1 MALSNTATP
10 IYYGRFREAVMRGEI
25 PVCREISME
34 MNRIDD
40 LIANPGVYYDDKA
53 VNGFIKFCER
63 ELTLTDG
70 SDLKLLDS
78 FKLWAEEIFGWYYF
92 VERSVY
98 VPEPGGHG
106 GHYERKRIKK
116 RLITKQYLIITRAAA
131 KTMYLECLQAYFMTV
146 DKSTTQQVTT
156 APTMKQAEEVLSPF
170 RTALARARGPVFK
183 FMTMGSIQNTTGA
196 KSDRVKMASTKNG
209 IENFLTGSLL
219 EIRPMTIEK
228 LQGRRDRVATVDEW
242 LSCDIREDPIGAIE
256 QGAAKNED
264 YLIVAA
270 SSEGTVRNGCGDTIK
285 MELMEIL
292 KGEYINPHVSIFYY
306 KLDSIDEVGKP
317 EMWLKANPNLGQTVS
332 YETYQL
338 DVERAENSPG
348 ARNDILA
355 KRFNLP
361 MEGYTYFFTYE
372 ETLRHRHR
380 DFWQMPC
387 AMGADLSLG
396 DDFCSFT
403 FLFPLENGYFGV
415 KTRDYIT
422 SYTLSQLP
430 LAMRQ
435 KYEEFM
441 NEGTLQVFD
450 GTVLDMMQVYDDLDA
465 YILRSEYDVRAFGY
479 DPYNAKEF
487 VERWA
492 QENGPFG
499 IEKVIQGARTESV
512 PLGELKK
519 LSEQRKLL
527 FDEALMAKMQPRPA
541 RPTPRGAKRRRL
553 PAGMK
558 PHSSRGTRRTAP
570 MRRQTAR
577 PRPKRAKRPQRNTP
591 AMRRPLPTP
600 TRPSPSPAR
609 RRTLRPPAC
618 ASNCWRWC
626 MAQM

>member
-196 KSDRVKMASTKNG
+196 KSDRVKMASTKKG

-270 SSEGTVRNGCGDTIK
+270 SSEGTIRNGCGDTIK

-465 YILRSEYDVRAFGY
+465 YILQSEYDVRAFGY

-527 FDEALMAKMQPRPA
+527 FDEALMEFVMGNCITLEDTNGNRKLY
-541 RPTPRGAKRRRL
+541 K
-553 PAGMK
+553 
-558 PHSSRGTRRTAP
+558 
-570 MRRQTAR
+570 
-577 PRPKRAKRPQRNTP
+577 QRHDKKIDAVAALMDAYVAWKLNRD
-591 AMRRPLPTP
+591 AFE
-600 TRPSPSPAR
+600 
-609 RRTLRPPAC
+609 
-618 ASNCWRWC
+618 
-626 MAQM
+626 